1 MAGRIYRKKSKGVK
15 ILAATLALALLA
27 PLAVSQPAVH
37 AQAATYSVQE
47 QIVMEA
53 LDIDSLAGVDYDL
66 VQVEESNQPDTSGVS
81 PFSAQPEED
90 KQNLAVRINKSFPDG
105 TLRSEFYVPYTETE
119 EGLENTFALAANGD
133 VVSGSGSDS
142 DPYSN
147 FVMTAVGYAGRFIQE
162 PAFVSFYCYKPYYT
176 HASWRRVSG
185 SGTVTSITPILD
197 VYAVKHFYD
206 NSNQIM
212 GAALPG
218 NMGSSAYPEITHE
231 RQENTYLSPVSNTY
245 YTSGNMYTASSGY
258 VFACEELYP
267 VHYIATGFNVNYR
280 DSNGNTGH
288 HGTAFPFVRK

>member
-66 VQVEESNQPDTSGVS
+66 VQVEESNQADTTGVS

-90 KQNLAVRINKSFPDG
+90 EQNLAVRINKSFPDG

-119 EGLENTFALAANGD
+119 AGLENTFALAANGD
-133 VVSGSGSDS
+133 VVSDS
-142 DPYSN
+142 FPDPYSD

-162 PAFVSFYCYKPYYT
+162 PAFVSLYCYKPYYT

-212 GAALPG
+212 GAALAG
-218 NMGSSAYPEITHE
+218 NMGPSGPAGVTHE
-231 RQENTYLSPVSNTY
+231 MQQNTYLSPVSNTY

-258 VFACEELYP
+258 VFACEALAP
-267 VHYIATGFNVNYR
+267 IQYIATGYNINYR